1 MARETKTGAR
11 LPRRGARSTPAAGGP
26 PSPSA
31 ALCRIATLTTAL
43 LAILSAHN
51 ASAAD
56 PDRVEWSPDW
66 PRVRL
71 VEVVDVFALTIASYE
86 ISARWPAPTRPN
98 WRGPILFDNAVRDL
112 VRGRTYGAQATA
124 SHMADDL
131 YKGGVLAPY
140 IVDVFVVDLSIHQN
154 ADVALQM
161 LLINL
166 QSLGLTGVVT
176 LGAEHAAARA
186 RPYTQDCGPDGVV
199 RDAEGRPLFN
209 HCGVSGD
216 FQSFYSGHS
225 AATATMAGLTCAH
238 HQHLPLYGGGLADL
252 APCLLMIA
260 ESVAT
265 GMGRLISD
273 VHWSSDVLLG
283 WSVGAVSGYVLPSV
297 LHYGFGG
304 GRPIGELQVGSALI
318 VPTPQ
323 VYAGGAG
330 LGVVGVF

>member
-1 MARETKTGAR
+1 MAPGTKTGA
-11 LPRRGARSTPAAGGP
+11 LPSRCVSHSTVAGGHTARRTPAL
-26 PSPSA
+26 S
-31 ALCRIATLTTAL
+31 RIAAVIAASLIAVW
-43 LAILSAHN
+43 AGN

-56 PDRVEWSPDW
+56 PNRVEWSPDW

-71 VEVVDVFALTIASYE
+71 AEVVDVFALTIASYE

-98 WRGPILFDNAVRDL
+98 WRGPILFDNAVRNL
-112 VRGRTYGAQATA
+112 VRGRTYAAQATA

-176 LGAEHAAARA
+176 LGAEHAVARA

-199 RDAEGRPLFN
+199 RDSEGRPLFN

-225 AATATMAGLTCAH
+225 AATATMAGLTCVH
-238 HQHLPLYGGGLADL
+238 HQHLPLYGGGFADL

-260 ESVAT
+260 DSVAT

-273 VHWSSDVLLG
+273 VHYSSDVLIG
-283 WSVGAVSGYVLPSV
+283 WGVGALSGYVLPSL
-297 LHYGFGG
+297 LHYGFGD
-304 GRPIGELQVGSALI
+304 GRPVGEVQVGSALV
-318 VPTPQ
+318 VPAPQ
-323 VYAGGAG
+323 AYPGGAG
-330 LGVVGVF
+330 LGVVGIF